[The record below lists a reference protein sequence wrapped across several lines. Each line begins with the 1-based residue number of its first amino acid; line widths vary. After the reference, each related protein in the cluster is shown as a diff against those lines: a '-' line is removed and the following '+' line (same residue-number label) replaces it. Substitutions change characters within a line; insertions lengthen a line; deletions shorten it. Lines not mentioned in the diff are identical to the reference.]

1 MILLALAVLAAL
13 VLLFLTWYHAD
24 NTPLFG
30 PSQAGRVTFKQVL
43 QGLMRDTADLLKLKA
58 CALWL
63 QTNVV
68 ALAVLVSG
76 MISVAD
82 PTLRTALLSST
93 YHGIP
98 IGAVAMM
105 VVTWLATVKPT
116 VHTRNYG
123 DPA

>member
-1 MILLALAVLAAL
+1 MILLALALLAAL

-30 PSQAGRVTFKQVL
+30 PSQPGRVTFKQVL
-43 QGLMRDTADLLKLKA
+43 QGLLRDASDLLKLKA
-58 CALWL
+58 VALWL

-68 ALAVLVSG
+68 ALAVLSSD
-76 MISVAD
+76 MISMAD
-82 PTLRTALLSST
+82 PTLRNALLSAT
-93 YHGIP
+93 WHGVP
-98 IGAVAMM
+98 VGGVAIMF
-105 VVTWLATVKPT
+105 VTWLATVKPT